1 MSICSFFFISL
12 IVFWIYFFEYFESS
26 NASIAMKIGFK
37 KVISNHRPNAQCLP
51 NLHGILKNEMKR
63 IIIPS
68 GGKMNDKIRH
78 PDIQEVLNRR

>member
-1 MSICSFFFISL
+1 
-12 IVFWIYFFEYFESS
+12 
-26 NASIAMKIGFK
+26 MKIGFK

-51 NLHGILKNEMKR
+51 NLHGILKNEMKS

-68 GGKMNDKIRH
+68 GGKMNDKIHH

>member
-1 MSICSFFFISL
+1 
-12 IVFWIYFFEYFESS
+12 
-26 NASIAMKIGFK
+26 MKIGFK